1 MKFSGIHLKSTD
13 FSDSAPKAENT
24 YYAPRSGGVRGPEVA
39 CRGPF
44 SLKSFKLLNFANFS
58 KFQEFTKIHLNYEN
72 AGFHRFRPPEPSIFL
87 GFNWYS
93 RNRAKS
99 ALFM

>member
-39 CRGPF
+39 ARCPF
-44 SLKSFKLLNFANFS
+44 SLKIIKIIKIMEFLKKA
-58 KFQEFTKIHLNYEN
+58 EFTKI
-72 AGFHRFRPPEPSIFL
+72 P
-87 GFNWYS
+87 
-93 RNRAKS
+93 
-99 ALFM
+99 